1 MYFFI
6 YCKYKMFQSKQ
17 SGIGKKEYSEGG
29 KFKHRKLQ

>member
-6 YCKYKMFQSKQ
+6 YYKYNMFKSQQ
-17 SGIGKKEYSEGG
+17 GGIGKKEHPEGG